1 MRRNRLLA
9 LLVFGTSCLA
19 AVASAAQQIAPPT
32 PQRIDLHSKILNEDR
47 VIWVRTP
54 PGYQQSKE
62 LCPVVYVTDAPENVN
77 EIGSVIDFL
86 VENRRLPPLLVV
98 GIANTDRRRDLTP
111 SQADVKNADG
121 TVTRYTGGAADKFL
135 DFIQT
140 ELMPEIEGRYRTA
153 PYRIFVGH
161 SLGGL
166 LAIHTLSS
174 RPDLFNAYIA
184 VSPSLHWDNGRT
196 LHQAQQFF
204 GAHSELKTTLF
215 FSLANEDATPNAM
228 GEYFEQLRK
237 TLISGAPK
245 GLVWESARY
254 PDEDHLSTVLR
265 AHYAGLRTVYS
276 DWQVAIDEKTGLLG
290 GSLPAVEQHYR
301 DMSER
306 YGYQIRVPENTLD
319 ILGYQLVALKKV
331 DDAIAVFERYVELYP
346 DSPNAYDC
354 LGEGLEAKGM
364 FDAAARNFQRAIELG
379 VKNSDESLPEFRKHL
394 ERDIAEA
401 KASATKTDGK

>member
-1 MRRNRLLA
+1 MRDMRDNPLPA
-9 LLVFGTSCLA
+9 LLLFIMMCIIA
-19 AVASAAQQIAPPT
+19 AACAAQQIAVPT
-32 PQRIDLHSKILNEDR
+32 PQRLDLHSKILNEDR

-62 LCPVVYVTDAPENVN
+62 PCPVVYLTDAPENVN

-86 VENRRLPPLLVV
+86 VDNRRMPPILVV

-111 SQADVKNADG
+111 GEAEVKNADG

-166 LAIHTLSS
+166 LAIHALSS

-184 VSPSLHWDNGRT
+184 VSPSLHSDTGRT
-196 LHQAQQFF
+196 LHQAQQFLSS
-204 GAHSELKTTLF
+204 HKELKKTLF

-228 GEYFEQLRK
+228 GDYFEQLRK
-237 TLISGAPK
+237 TLSSGAPK
-245 GLVWESARY
+245 GFVWESARY
-254 PDEDHLSTVLR
+254 PDEDHGSTVLR
-265 AHYAGLRTVYS
+265 AHYAGLRTVFS
-276 DWQVAIDEKTGLLG
+276 GWQVVIDEKTGLLG
-290 GSLPAVEQHYR
+290 GSLSAVEQHYR
-301 DMSER
+301 QMSER
-306 YGYQIRVPENTLD
+306 FGYPIRMPENTLN
-319 ILGYQLVALKKV
+319 ILGYQLLALKKTK
-331 DDAIAVFERYVELYP
+331 DAIAVFERYTELYP
-346 DSPNAYDC
+346 ESANAYDS
-354 LGEGLEAKGM
+354 LGEAFEAAGT
-364 FDAAARNFQRAIELG
+364 FEAAARNFQRAIEIG

-394 ERDIAEA
+394 ERVTAA
-401 KASATKTDGK
+401 GKASAAKQ